1 MTIGDHQAVQILL
14 ADSALDI
21 YSAETML
28 MDCALRLEA
37 GEAAIA
43 ETSMVKLHCTE
54 AANRVFDRCIQVHGA
69 MGLTNELRLEE
80 GYRFTR
86 SMRIPDGT
94 SEIQRRTIARQM
106 LAKGIGF

>member
-1 MTIGDHQAVQILL
+1 MQILI
-14 ADSALDI
+14 ADSAADI
-21 YSAETML
+21 YAAETML
-28 MDCALRLEA
+28 VDCARKLEGGQRA
-37 GEAAIA
+37 LA

-69 MGLTNELRLEE
+69 MGVTNELRLEA

-94 SEIQRRTIARQM
+94 SEIQRRTIARDL
-106 LAKGIGF
+106 LANGMHF